1 MPYLLNDKAP
11 LKLLTGLGLVGPDAA
26 DKVGLGV
33 DQRPQQVVQPGV
45 EVLDYKDKYDRESI
59 KLYDEYIYLSN
70 CIFIY
75 IYFFYPTSFGNKS
88 WNIKTN
94 IIKYIHLSV

>member
-45 EVLDYKDKYDRESI
+45 EVLDYGDKYVLMR
-59 KLYDEYIYLSN
+59 
-70 CIFIY
+70 
-75 IYFFYPTSFGNKS
+75 
-88 WNIKTN
+88 
-94 IIKYIHLSV
+94 

>member
-45 EVLDYKDKYDRESI
+45 EVLDYRDKYEPI
-59 KLYDEYIYLSN
+59 KLYDDYIYLSN
-70 CIFIY
+70 CKFIH
-75 IYFFYPTSFGNKS
+75 IYF
-88 WNIKTN
+88 
-94 IIKYIHLSV
+94 LSNLVWK